1 MGNFF
6 KVNWLKTIYF
16 NHRVFKFKT
25 ACKLPIVVGW
35 HFKIRQIHKG
45 TVEIKG
51 KPKLGMIKLGCGEGV
66 FGVEAN
72 KHSYWIVK
80 KTAKVIFNGASGFS
94 KGVSIRGGD
103 NSIIEFGQGVHFNQN
118 FFIAANTVI
127 KIGDNVIG
135 GWDVHLQDADGHQI
149 FNSESEENQVE
160 RCPIT
165 IGNHV
170 WIGYSAHLLKG
181 SYIDED
187 SVVACK
193 ALVTKSFEGQKNVL
207 VGGFPAK
214 IIKENIN
221 WKL

>member
-6 KVNWLKTIYF
+6 KVNWLKTLYF

-25 ACKLPIVVGW
+25 AVKLPILVGW

-45 TVEIKG
+45 TIELKA
-51 KPKLGMIKLGCGEGV
+51 KPKLGLIKLGCGEGV
-66 FGVEAN
+66 FGVAQN
-72 KHSYWIVK
+72 SHSYWIVK
-80 KTAKVIFNGASGFS
+80 KSAKVIFNGPCGFS
-94 KGVSIRGGD
+94 KGISIRGGD
-103 NSIIEFGQGVHFNQN
+103 NSIIEFGSGVHFNQN

-135 GWDVHLQDADGHQI
+135 GWDVHIQDADGHQI
-149 FNSESEENQVE
+149 FNKDTNENNIE
-160 RCPIT
+160 RSPIT

-170 WIGYSAHLLKG
+170 WIGYSAHILKG
-181 SYIDED
+181 SFIDD
-187 SVVACK
+187 NSVVACR
-193 ALVTKSFEGQKNVL
+193 ALVTKSFEGQKNVI